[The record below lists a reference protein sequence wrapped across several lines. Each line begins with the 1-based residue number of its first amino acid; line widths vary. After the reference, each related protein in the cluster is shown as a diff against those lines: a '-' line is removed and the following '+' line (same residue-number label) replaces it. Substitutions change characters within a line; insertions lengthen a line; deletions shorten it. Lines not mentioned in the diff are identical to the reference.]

1 MKLPEFLREAPYGEI
16 LLTGSRIGLYHVV
29 TYHNFGESAEQ
40 LAERWDTLSLDLIK
54 NVLAFYQENRAEV
67 DTYVA
72 AEQAAIDKQRA
83 ETPKIDWAA
92 LRRRF
97 EEMQRAKEP

>member
-1 MKLPEFLREAPYGEI
+1 MNLPEFLREAPYGEI
-16 LLTGSRIGLYHVV
+16 LLRGSRIGLYHVV
-29 TYHNFGESAEQ
+29 AYHNLGESAEQ

-54 NVLAFYQENRAEV
+54 DVLRFYHENKVEV
-67 DTYVA
+67 DAYVA

-83 ETPKIDWAA
+83 ETPKIDWAD

-97 EEMQRAKEP
+97 EEMQGAKEP